1 MSEKVKSFDNKMWKI
16 IIKYW
21 YIDCVYIKIFFVEKF
36 AIKNFRSKVKEKWEN
51 VVNLC
56 KIYKEYI
63 KITYIL
69 TRKTNITG
77 KRAKMW
83 EEN

>member
-1 MSEKVKSFDNKMWKI
+1 MEKS
-16 IIKYW
+16 
-21 YIDCVYIKIFFVEKF
+21 